1 MPDIG
6 VLVKDEINKFCNSK
20 GLEPVLKYI
29 DPTYMIRATPSN
41 PFDTQMAA

>member
-1 MPDIG
+1 MADIG
-6 VLVKDEINKFCNSK
+6 VLLKNEITKYCQEK

-41 PFDTQMAA
+41 PFDT